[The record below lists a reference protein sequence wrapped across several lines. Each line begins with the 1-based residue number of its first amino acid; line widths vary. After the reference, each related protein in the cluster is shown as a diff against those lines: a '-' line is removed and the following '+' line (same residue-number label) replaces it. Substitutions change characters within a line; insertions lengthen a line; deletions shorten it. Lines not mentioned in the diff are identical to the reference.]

1 MSHKRIPKA
10 SGNKLSLKQ
19 MENKIYIVK
28 MAYSAT
34 GRINLGI
41 AALGKKVMVELITP
55 PTEEFDI
62 SPQFTM
68 EEALKKE
75 YNVINNNNS
84 CSIQF
89 PLILLGARIKIHFV
103 N

>member
-10 SGNKLSLKQ
+10 SGSKLSLKQ

-28 MAYSAT
+28 MAYST

-62 SPQFTM
+62 RPQFTM

-84 CSIQF
+84 CIIQF
-89 PLILLGARIKIHFV
+89 PLVLLGARIKIHFV
-103 N
+103 K